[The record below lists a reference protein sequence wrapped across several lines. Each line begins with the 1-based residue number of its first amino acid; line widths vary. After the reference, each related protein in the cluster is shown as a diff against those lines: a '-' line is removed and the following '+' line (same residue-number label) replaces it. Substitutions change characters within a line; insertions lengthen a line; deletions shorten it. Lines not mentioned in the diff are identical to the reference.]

1 MTYVYRAVNK
11 IEGNLIF
18 LKRRH
23 DVMFGEIVNITMPN
37 GEIKKGK
44 VVKIDGEITCIQVFG
59 NMLGV
64 SKENTT
70 VEFTNDMY
78 RINISSDMFGRMYDG
93 KGKEID
99 TENTRVKILP
109 EAILPIAGLPINPYS
124 REYPKDVIQTGISSF
139 DVLTT
144 LVRGQKLPVFSGQGL
159 PHNLLIAQII
169 KQAKVVSNEPFLI
182 VFCGIGILNDEAIF
196 FKKKFEESGNVQ
208 NLISII
214 NLASDPTMERLLA
227 PRVALTIAEYFA
239 FEKEMHVLVILHDIT
254 NYAEA
259 LREISNALEEIPG
272 RKGYPGYMYSDFAS
286 LFERAGRIKNR
297 KGSITQI
304 PVISMPN
311 DDITHPIPDL
321 TGYITEGQIVL
332 SREYFQKGLYPPIW
346 CLSSLSRLMKEVVGK
361 DTTREDHNDV
371 AAQLYAYY
379 SQSLHVRELM
389 AIIGEDGLNPL
400 DRKYLEFADRFENEF
415 INQSYE
421 EERTFIQSLDLAW
434 KLISLLPKEEI
445 TRIPPQVVE
454 KFYSKSKPKQ
464 ESD

>member
-1 MTYVYRAVNK
+1 MTYVYRSVNK

-23 DVMFGEIVNITMPN
+23 DVMYGEIVNIEMPS

-44 VVKIDGEITCIQVFG
+44 VVKIEGDIVCIQVFG
-59 NMLGV
+59 HMLGV
-64 SKENTT
+64 SKENTK
-70 VEFTNDMY
+70 VEFTNDTY
-78 RINISSDMFGRMYDG
+78 KINISSDMFGRMYDG

-99 TENTRVKILP
+99 TQNSRVKILP
-109 EAILPIAGLPINPYS
+109 ESILPISGLPINPYS

-139 DVLTT
+139 DVLTS
-144 LVRGQKLPVFSGQGL
+144 LVRGQKLPIFSGQGL
-159 PHNLLIAQII
+159 PHNLLIAQIV

-182 VFCGIGILNDEAIF
+182 IFCGIGILNDDAFF

-227 PRVALTIAEYFA
+227 PRVALTLAEYFA
-239 FEKEMHVLVILHDIT
+239 FEKDMHVLVILHDIT

-286 LFERAGRIKNR
+286 LYERAGRIKNR

-332 SREYFQKGLYPPIW
+332 SREYFQNGIYPPIW

-379 SQSLHVRELM
+379 SQALHVRELM
-389 AIIGEDGLNPL
+389 SIVGEDGLNPL
-400 DRKYLEFADRFENEF
+400 DRKYLEFAERFEKEF

-434 KLISLLPKEEI
+434 RLISILPKEEI
-445 TRIPPQVVE
+445 SRIPPQLVE
-454 KFYSKSKPKQ
+454 KYYSKTKVNV
-464 ESD
+464 ESE

>member
-1 MTYVYRAVNK
+1 
-11 IEGNLIF
+11 
-18 LKRRH
+18 
-23 DVMFGEIVNITMPN
+23 MPS

-44 VVKIDGEITCIQVFG
+44 VVKIDEDIVCIQVFG
-59 NMLGV
+59 NMLSV
-64 SKENTT
+64 SKETTT
-70 VEFTNDMY
+70 VEFTNEVFQ
-78 RINISSDMFGRMYDG
+78 INISRDMLGRTYDG

-99 TENTRVKILP
+99 TLNKKVKVLP
-109 EAILPIAGLPINPYS
+109 EAILPISGLPINPYS
-124 REYPKDVIQTGISSF
+124 REYPKDVIQTGISAI
-139 DVLTT
+139 DVLTA
-144 LVRGQKLPVFSGQGL
+144 LVRGQKLPIFSGQGL
-159 PHNLLIAQII
+159 PHNLLIAQLI
-169 KQAKVVSNEPFLI
+169 KQAKVISNEPFLI
-182 VFCGIGILNDEAIF
+182 IFCGIGILNDEAIF

-208 NLISII
+208 NLISIF
-214 NLASDPTMERLLA
+214 NLASDPPMERLLA

-239 FEKEMHVLVILHDIT
+239 FEKDMHVLVILHDMT

-286 LFERAGRIKNR
+286 LYERAGRIKNK

-379 SQSLHVRELM
+379 SEALHVRELM
-389 AIIGEDGLNPL
+389 AIIGEDGLNPI
-400 DRKYLEFADRFENEF
+400 DRKYLEFADKFENLF

-421 EERTFIQSLDLAW
+421 EERNFIQSLDLAW
-434 KLISLLPKEEI
+434 PLISILPKEEI
-445 TRIPPQVVE
+445 SRIPPSIVE
-454 KFYSKSKPKQ
+454 KYYPKSN
-464 ESD
+464 